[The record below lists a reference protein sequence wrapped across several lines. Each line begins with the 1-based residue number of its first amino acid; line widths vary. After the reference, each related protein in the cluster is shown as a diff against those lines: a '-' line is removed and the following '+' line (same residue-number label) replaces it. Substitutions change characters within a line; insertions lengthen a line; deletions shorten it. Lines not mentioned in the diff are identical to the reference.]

1 MGDLEKAGAL
11 NIKYIENKVSVCFQK
26 NSMFLRFF
34 YIRVLTHLDT
44 LSIRICVSCKGFV
57 LVLFCK
63 VRFIIN
69 FIMNVRMRVLFG
81 REEMMIVFL

>member
-1 MGDLEKAGAL
+1 
-11 NIKYIENKVSVCFQK
+11 
-26 NSMFLRFF
+26 MFLRFF

-44 LSIRICVSCKGFV
+44 LSIRICVSCKGCV

-63 VRFIIN
+63 SVDRCIIN

-81 REEMMIVFL
+81 REEMMSFFL

>member
-1 MGDLEKAGAL
+1 MGDLEKAVAL
-11 NIKYIENKVSVCFQK
+11 NNKIYIENKVTVSFPENHVSQILQRMSF
-26 NSMFLRFF
+26 
-34 YIRVLTHLDT
+34 DA

-63 VRFIIN
+63 DRFIIN

-81 REEMMIVFL
+81 REEMMSVFL